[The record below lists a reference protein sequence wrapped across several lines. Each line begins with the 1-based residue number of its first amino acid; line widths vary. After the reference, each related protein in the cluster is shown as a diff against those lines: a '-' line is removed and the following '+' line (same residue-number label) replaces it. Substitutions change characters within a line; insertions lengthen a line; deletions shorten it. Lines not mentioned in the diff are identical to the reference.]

1 MANCVLR
8 VQKYHQ
14 GFSRSPGLL
23 VMGGDSCSEGHG
35 IKSQHRLMNGH
46 FSQKEVGNCP
56 FKNIIKDMF
65 GLQSIVLRFKSRRL
79 LASFLIIFIFSTQL
93 VFDTVDSTNKLSR

>member
-1 MANCVLR
+1 MFR
-8 VQKYHQ
+8 
-14 GFSRSPGLL
+14 RSWDQIPAPF
-23 VMGGDSCSEGHG
+23 MY
-35 IKSQHRLMNGH
+35 GH
-46 FSQKEVGNCP
+46 FSQKEVGDCP

-93 VFDTVDSTNKLSR
+93 VFDTVNSTNKLSR